1 MTRPEKDRLP
11 PAAKELLEET
21 LARHGLRGTRH
32 RDLIFGVLLGRRDH
46 PTADEVYAR
55 AKGMVPTISLAT
67 VYNCLETLV
76 QCGLVRAVNHERDP
90 TRFCPNLAEHAH
102 FLDKRSGKVYDI
114 DLPADILA
122 KLQNILPKGLEAER
136 IELYFHG
143 RALTEP
149 TTPTDAAV

>member
-1 MTRPEKDRLP
+1 MARPKKDSLS
-11 PAAKELLEET
+11 PAAKELLEGA
-21 LARHGLRGTRH
+21 LASHGLRGTRY
-32 RDLIFGVLLGRRDH
+32 RDLIFGVLLARRDH

-55 AKGMVPTISLAT
+55 AKATMPTISLAT

-102 FLDKRSGKVYDI
+102 FLDKRSGKVYDV
-114 DLPADILA
+114 DLPAELLA
-122 KLQNILPKGLEAER
+122 KLQNILPEGLEAER

-143 RALTEP
+143 RVLTEP
-149 TTPTDAAV
+149 TTTEAAV